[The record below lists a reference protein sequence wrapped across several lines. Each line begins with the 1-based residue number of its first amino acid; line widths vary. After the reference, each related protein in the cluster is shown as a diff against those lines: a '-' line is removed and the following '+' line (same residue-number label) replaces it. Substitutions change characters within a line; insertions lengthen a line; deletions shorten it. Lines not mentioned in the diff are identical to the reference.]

1 MLEKIIE
8 FWKDKAQGFI
18 IFWTDKTKKGH
29 SKQLFFISIFSL
41 ILAICYSICPEVL
54 LFGFKNADKDSLAR
68 FGSASSSIYY
78 SFFGGTIAIWF
89 MRKYSPLIEKH
100 MTLLKNIFLGLFIGL
115 APIMGG
121 AAALFDGDKWIQCSI
136 LISAGFSAIISI
148 YLAFV
153 DKLLTV
159 EEKNYKKEQK
169 KLQKKTGKKS
179 NT

>member
-8 FWKDKAQGFI
+8 FWKDKAQRFI

-29 SKQLFFISIFSL
+29 NKQLFLISILSL

-54 LFGFKNADKDSLAR
+54 LFGLKNADKDSLAR

-89 MRKYSPLIEKH
+89 MRKYSTFIKKH
-100 MTLLKNIFLGLFIGL
+100 MTLLKNIFLGFFIGL
-115 APIMGG
+115 APIMGS

-136 LISAGFSAIISI
+136 LISAGFSAIIGI
-148 YLAFV
+148 YLTFV

-159 EEKNYKKEQK
+159 EEENYRKEQE
-169 KLQKKTGKKS
+169 KLQKKIRQK
-179 NT
+179 